1 MDGGWFNDVK
11 EPKHEKQCWSIGTPC
26 LSHTTGELEC
36 KIRTMISILPGTQH
50 IGAQWTPQPW
60 MRESQKHMESPRI
73 CEFVLFIREA
83 MCFFLKMALQIHE
96 DFLPPY
102 TISAKTVIQIA
113 SEFTIYVIVIV
124 IVIIIIIVIIISFI
138 IIIFLIIIFLIYVLK
153 SSHLTQ
159 EPSLPPVL
167 RKSHGFLLPALGGV
181 RPGAQS
187 PPRQHRGFADPGRVL
202 RSVAVVVVVVVVVV
216 AVVLEVLRSKTT
228 KFNHLR
234 R

>member
-1 MDGGWFNDVK
+1 MLVHRYSMFEPYYWGAGMQNKDHDKHPTWYSTHWGTMDPPTLDERITKTYGKSTYLWICSF
-11 EPKHEKQCWSIGTPC
+11 HQR
-26 LSHTTGELEC
+26 SH
-36 KIRTMISILPGTQH
+36 
-50 IGAQWTPQPW
+50 
-60 MRESQKHMESPRI
+60 
-73 CEFVLFIREA
+73 V
-83 MCFFLKMALQIHE
+83 FFFKMALQIHE

-113 SEFTIYVIVIV
+113 SEFTIYVIV

-202 RSVAVVVVVVVVVV
+202 RSVAVVVVVVVVV